1 MEDAFRSFILGL
13 GIMLGLVE
21 GGADPSLA
29 CRVHRDAER
38 IYVSAEVA
46 DAVSPSL
53 SRLLESGNAIGVELA
68 AYPSWWNHGISFRQT
83 LRKLNGVYLVT
94 LAPDG
99 AALSVPSADAAL
111 LLLFRF
117 HAIPVCAT
125 SVVPRDGF
133 RIEIDASILV
143 NDAPA
148 ADSAVLWN
156 YQRPHRRFT
165 WSSLTEVP
173 Y

>member
-13 GIMLGLVE
+13 GILLGLVE
-21 GGADPSLA
+21 GGANPKLS

-38 IYVSAEVA
+38 LYVSAEVT

-53 SRLLESGNAIGVELA
+53 SRLLESGNAIGVELS
-68 AYPSWWNHGISFRQT
+68 AYPSIWNHGISFRQT
-83 LRKLNGVYLVT
+83 LRKINGVYLVT
-94 LAPDG
+94 RAPEG
-99 AALSVPSADAAL
+99 TALSVSGADAAL

-117 HAIPVCAT
+117 TAIPVC
-125 SVVPRDGF
+125 SVSVIPTEGF
-133 RIEIDASILV
+133 QLEVGASILV

-156 YQRPHRRFT
+156 YQRPHRRFS